1 VSAVYTG
8 DLAVP
13 MPLLATNART
23 LTAHGGPCPVCHHAL
38 LAGERAADLP
48 DGRTVHVAGCAAKTG
63 GTR

>member
-1 VSAVYTG
+1 VSPVYTG

-13 MPLLATNART
+13 MPLLATGART

-48 DGRTVHVAGCAAKTG
+48 DGRGIIHVSCSRKIHS
-63 GTR
+63 